1 MFSFSTLTVGWGS
14 AAEAEE
20 PWPRGV
26 LSQPTPTGQ
35 AVVVGGSLPPAELD
49 LHCDEAEGHTRCT
62 LGDEG
67 GSCMRLQ

>member
-1 MFSFSTLTVGWGS
+1 MFSFSTLALGWGS

-26 LSQPTPTGQ
+26 LSQPTGQ

-49 LHCDEAEGHTRCT
+49 LHCDAGRGAHRVYT
-62 LGDEG
+62 G
-67 GSCMRLQ
+67 

>member
-49 LHCDEAEGHTRCT
+49 LHCDAGRGAHRVYT
-62 LGDEG
+62 G
-67 GSCMRLQ
+67 